1 MTGSGS
7 RTWPEIF
14 SEQRPGLLRFL
25 LQKLGNR
32 ELAED
37 LTQDVWVRIAR
48 GGCTVMPDNPAK
60 YLYRIATNLAIDHL
74 RRARHGIEVQADDA
88 RTEHV
93 IAETV
98 SPEDA
103 TIQRDQIER
112 LRAVLDT
119 LPPRSREIFML
130 ARFEGLSYHKIGE
143 MLGMSRH
150 MVMSHMMTAL
160 TAVEDALDPPSG
172 APEK

>member
-48 GGCTVMPDNPAK
+48 GGCTIMPDNPAK

-130 ARFEGLSYHKIGE
+130 ALACMNSCPGTGKSHNSTAIPTLPKYTRGTPR
-143 MLGMSRH
+143 MLTR
-150 MVMSHMMTAL
+150 
-160 TAVEDALDPPSG
+160 
-172 APEK
+172 

>member
-48 GGCTVMPDNPAK
+48 GGCAIMPDNPAK

-74 RRARHGIEVQADDA
+74 RRAHLGIEVQADDIQ
-88 RTEHV
+88 TENV
-93 IAETV
+93 VSETV

-112 LRAVLDT
+112 LHAVLAT
-119 LPPRSREIFML
+119 LPPHSREIFML
-130 ARFEGLSYHKIGE
+130 SKFEGFSYHKIGG
-143 MLGMSRH
+143 MLGMTRH
-150 MVMSHMMTAL
+150 MVMNHMMTAL
-160 TAVEDALDPPSG
+160 AAVEDALEPPSG
-172 APEK
+172 EPEK